1 MPSALAMRPGVSV
14 PVALPGVTV
23 LIARV
28 TALNVWSDVVAP
40 GCTPD
45 APYALRRRSWSSQL
59 MCGKKP
65 LVADDPRAAQLRIE
79 DALELR
85 AERAVLIS
93 ADGGREEQTI
103 ADAGLLLRVE
113 AERLVRGLELVAA
126 GEHGGLADVLRARR
140 KP

>member
-1 MPSALAMRPGVSV
+1 MFTTLLNRRDSKTDSNSADFSGRSAGLPSALAMRPGVSV

-59 MCGKKP
+59 KCGKKFSS
-65 LVADDPRAAQLRIE
+65 LMIHE
-79 DALELR
+79 AL
-85 AERAVLIS
+85 S
-93 ADGGREEQTI
+93 FG
-103 ADAGLLLRVE
+103 
-113 AERLVRGLELVAA
+113 
-126 GEHGGLADVLRARR
+126 
-140 KP
+140 